1 MNLERQRG
9 ITFHGFGDRI
19 IRENYQ
25 ELGFTEPPRLIDEV
39 EKSKIVAKLLKEITV
54 TGLDYRNFKAN
65 LPYVKGA
72 LTTAK
77 TVFSLIKKNR
87 LSRGDESRLPK
98 LMQDYDLYIKNSA
111 AAVELFQPDSH
122 EPDLRFRFSD
132 LP

>member
-1 MNLERQRG
+1 MASV
-9 ITFHGFGDRI
+9 DRI

-25 ELGFTEPPRLIDEV
+25 ELGFTEPPRLIDGV

-87 LSRGDESRLPK
+87 LSRGDESRLPEADAG
-98 LMQDYDLYIKNSA
+98 L
-111 AAVELFQPDSH
+111 
-122 EPDLRFRFSD
+122 
-132 LP
+132 